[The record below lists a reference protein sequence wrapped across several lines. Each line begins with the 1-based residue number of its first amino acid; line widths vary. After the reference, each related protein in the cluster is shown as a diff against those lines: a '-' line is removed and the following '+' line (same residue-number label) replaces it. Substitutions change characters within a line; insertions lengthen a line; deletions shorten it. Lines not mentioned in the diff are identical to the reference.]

1 MNLQTIKK
9 ALKVIYEKWQSNVG
23 ISFFGGELLINLDVI
38 KRVVNFAK
46 FMTNLKSFLNYITF
60 LEHYLHSLRENS

>member
-23 ISFFGGELLINLDVI
+23 ISFFGGEPLINGL
-38 KRVVNFAK
+38 
-46 FMTNLKSFLNYITF
+46 MLS
-60 LEHYLHSLRENS
+60 REL